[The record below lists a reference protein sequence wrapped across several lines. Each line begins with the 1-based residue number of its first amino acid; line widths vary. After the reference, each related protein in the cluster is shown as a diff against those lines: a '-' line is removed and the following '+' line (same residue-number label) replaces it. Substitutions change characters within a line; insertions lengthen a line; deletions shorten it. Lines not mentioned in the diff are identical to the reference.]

1 MLSRHQRLEMRK
13 LFILICIATA
23 LFSAVPICARSIH
36 LLPVPQQM
44 RWDPAGKCF
53 VLGRPV
59 SVSDPTNC
67 ALLQDFLNENKCLLV
82 RKAKQRIVVCLVD
95 SIPGACD
102 VPLAGYESET
112 YALSVTPNEI
122 RIQAVSPTGVIRAVQ
137 TLRQLAEGYVTTTAV
152 ECGEIRDW
160 PAFRLRGFMHD
171 AGRSFI
177 PVEELKR
184 EIRLLSH
191 FKVNTFH
198 WHLTDNQ
205 AWRFEVKAFP
215 RLTSARS
222 MTRHQGLFYNQE
234 ECRELSAYARR
245 YGISIIPELDMPG
258 HSAAFT
264 RAMGFPMQSEQGI
277 DCLKQAL
284 NELCAVFPDAP
295 YIHIGGDEADNMPPD
310 FLRVMIEHIHGL
322 GRRAVVWVPTKGDF
336 TGVDMVQLWSSAG
349 HLVPGI
355 PNIDCRYNY
364 VNHFDTFAD
373 IVGIYR
379 SNIYGRP
386 KGSQELAGEISAV
399 WNDHRLHSARD
410 ILLQNNFYAAVV
422 ASASRAWTGGGRQY
436 IEQGGVMLP
445 NDGDE
450 FRDYRDWEA
459 RFLFHKTHSLRD
471 EPIAYVK
478 QTDVRWRITDPMPNG
493 GKADSILPPDTLGP
507 QASYSIADSTYRTH
521 LATGAGIYL
530 RHTWGALV
538 PAFYPDRYLNHTAY
552 AWTFVHS
559 PRAQKVG
566 ALIELQN
573 YSRSE
578 QDCGPLPG
586 HWDRKGSRLWINDVE
601 IIPPVWKHFGARIDN
616 ETPLEDENFAG
627 RNPVIIHLKKG
638 WNKIFFKLPYVP
650 ADGIRLNK
658 WMFTFVL
665 TDVTGRMALRGI
677 EYDPNLSTP

>member
-23 LFSAVPICARSIH
+23 LFSAVPIRARSIH

-67 ALLQDFLNENKCLLV
+67 ALLQDFLNENKCLPV

-184 EIRLLSH
+184 EIRLLSR

-234 ECRELSAYARR
+234 ECR
-245 YGISIIPELDMPG
+245 
-258 HSAAFT
+258 
-264 RAMGFPMQSEQGI
+264 
-277 DCLKQAL
+277 
-284 NELCAVFPDAP
+284 
-295 YIHIGGDEADNMPPD
+295 
-310 FLRVMIEHIHGL
+310 
-322 GRRAVVWVPTKGDF
+322 
-336 TGVDMVQLWSSAG
+336 
-349 HLVPGI
+349 
-355 PNIDCRYNY
+355 
-364 VNHFDTFAD
+364 
-373 IVGIYR
+373 
-379 SNIYGRP
+379 
-386 KGSQELAGEISAV
+386 
-399 WNDHRLHSARD
+399 
-410 ILLQNNFYAAVV
+410 
-422 ASASRAWTGGGRQY
+422 
-436 IEQGGVMLP
+436 
-445 NDGDE
+445 
-450 FRDYRDWEA
+450 
-459 RFLFHKTHSLRD
+459 
-471 EPIAYVK
+471 
-478 QTDVRWRITDPMPNG
+478 
-493 GKADSILPPDTLGP
+493 
-507 QASYSIADSTYRTH
+507 
-521 LATGAGIYL
+521 
-530 RHTWGALV
+530 
-538 PAFYPDRYLNHTAY
+538 
-552 AWTFVHS
+552 
-559 PRAQKVG
+559 
-566 ALIELQN
+566 
-573 YSRSE
+573 
-578 QDCGPLPG
+578 
-586 HWDRKGSRLWINDVE
+586 
-601 IIPPVWKHFGARIDN
+601 
-616 ETPLEDENFAG
+616 
-627 RNPVIIHLKKG
+627 
-638 WNKIFFKLPYVP
+638 
-650 ADGIRLNK
+650 
-658 WMFTFVL
+658 
-665 TDVTGRMALRGI
+665 
-677 EYDPNLSTP
+677 

>member
-67 ALLQDFLNENKCLLV
+67 ALLQDFLNENKCLPV

-184 EIRLLSH
+184 EIRLLSR

-445 NDGDE
+445 NDGNE
-450 FRDYRDWEA
+450 FRDYCDWEA

-478 QTDVRWRITDPMPNG
+478 QTDVR
-493 GKADSILPPDTLGP
+493 
-507 QASYSIADSTYRTH
+507 
-521 LATGAGIYL
+521 
-530 RHTWGALV
+530 
-538 PAFYPDRYLNHTAY
+538 
-552 AWTFVHS
+552 
-559 PRAQKVG
+559 
-566 ALIELQN
+566 
-573 YSRSE
+573 
-578 QDCGPLPG
+578 
-586 HWDRKGSRLWINDVE
+586 
-601 IIPPVWKHFGARIDN
+601 
-616 ETPLEDENFAG
+616 
-627 RNPVIIHLKKG
+627 
-638 WNKIFFKLPYVP
+638 
-650 ADGIRLNK
+650 
-658 WMFTFVL
+658 
-665 TDVTGRMALRGI
+665 
-677 EYDPNLSTP
+677 